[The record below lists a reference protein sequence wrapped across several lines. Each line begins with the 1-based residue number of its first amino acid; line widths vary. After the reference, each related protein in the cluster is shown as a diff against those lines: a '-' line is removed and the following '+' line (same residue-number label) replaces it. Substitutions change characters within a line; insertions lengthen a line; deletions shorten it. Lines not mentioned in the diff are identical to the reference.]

1 MAASYRVGP
10 PNIFQSVLKEP
21 VGPVAVFTP
30 WNFPMSQVVRKI
42 APALAAGCSVVVKA
56 AEDTPASAAELVR
69 ALADGGIPAGALNLV
84 FGNPAEISTHLIPH
98 PVIRKISFTG
108 SVPVGKQLA
117 ALAEQYMKRATME
130 LGDIR
135 LQLCLTT

>member
-1 MAASYRVGP
+1 M
-10 PNIFQSVLKEP
+10 
-21 VGPVAVFTP
+21 
-30 WNFPMSQVVRKI
+30 
-42 APALAAGCSVVVKA
+42 KA